1 MPCGKKSSTMSFF
14 VFFHFK
20 PSIAIW
26 FFQISNSGKA
36 LDVRKLHTR
45 QDPWIWR
52 RAGVKLRNSLIVLSL
67 LLLFACLF
75 VCLFV
80 FLAFFVCLFFIF
92 WGGLLPHGAFCV
104 MWEDRVYFCVIRGGC
119 PPPPLLKKWKNRL
132 HYYYG
137 LLGEHNLYAHS
148 ALR

>member
-1 MPCGKKSSTMSFF
+1 MSIQCRVEKNHQRWVFF
-14 VFFHFK
+14 FFHFK

-80 FLAFFVCLFFIF
+80 CFFLAFFVCLFFIF

-104 MWEDRVYFCVIRGGC
+104 MWEDRVYFCVIRAGC
-119 PPPPLLKKWKNRL
+119 PPIAEKVKKPTALLLWVVR
-132 HYYYG
+132 
-137 LLGEHNLYAHS
+137 
-148 ALR
+148 RT